1 MIKFALT
8 AWAEALPGLAH
19 CIYAVRAECMAA
31 LDHPILLS
39 AAIAHLG
46 TPTGHHASPLQQIMY
61 RSHDRLYTPQQML
74 QVISCRMQ
82 HAFAT

>member
-1 MIKFALT
+1 MGRSQVQRPDVCTVIKFALT

-39 AAIAHLG
+39 AAIAHLQIPKG
-46 TPTGHHASPLQQIMY
+46 RHAWPLQTN
-61 RSHDRLYTPQQML
+61 RVSVT
-74 QVISCRMQ
+74 
-82 HAFAT
+82 